1 MRGKEVSG
9 YLVLLSGGIDSAT
22 ALYLVKRRGERCVT
36 LSIDFHRRN
45 RREVEA
51 ARAIAEAAGVEEQ
64 TELNLS
70 FLREAIDLGDEIRR
84 EVEARGIPLTFIPYR
99 NLVFYS
105 VGCYWA
111 WTKDLGTIV
120 IGHNAEDRNLFSDVG
135 PDLIEAFNS
144 LAAAMIPWR
153 PVRVEAPL
161 LGMGKLEVV
170 RLALE
175 LGVPLELTWSC
186 WREGEVHC
194 GVCEG
199 CVKRKEVF
207 KALGVKDETEYE
219 S

>member
-22 ALYLVKRRGERCVT
+22 ALYLVKRRGVRCAT

-70 FLREAIDLGDEIRR
+70 FLREAIDLGDEVRG
-84 EVEARGIPLTFIPYR
+84 EVEAQGIPLTFVPYR

-111 WTKDLGTIV
+111 WTKGLGNV
-120 IGHNAEDRNLFSDVG
+120 VVGHNAEDRNLFSDVG
-135 PDLIEAFNS
+135 QNLIETFNS

-161 LGMGKLEVV
+161 LSMGKLEVV

-186 WREGEVHC
+186 WREGDLHC

-207 KALGVKDETEYE
+207 RALGVKDATEYK

>member
-1 MRGKEVSG
+1 MRMERDSG

-22 ALYLVKRRGERCVT
+22 ALYLVKRRKERCET

-51 ARAIAEAAGVEEQ
+51 ARAIAVAAGVEEQ

-70 FLREAIDLGDEIRR
+70 FLREAVDIGGEIRR

-111 WTKDLGTIV
+111 WTKGLGTV
-120 IGHNAEDRNLFSDVG
+120 VVGHNAEDRNLFSDVG
-135 PDLIEAFNS
+135 QDLIEAFNS

-153 PVRVEAPL
+153 SVRVEAPL

-186 WREGEVHC
+186 WREGDLHC

-207 KALGVKDETEYE
+207 RALGVKDVTEYE

>member
-1 MRGKEVSG
+1 MSSESG
-9 YLVLLSGGIDSAT
+9 AGHLVLLSGGIDSAT
-22 ALYLVKRRGERCVT
+22 ALYLVKRRNGRCET

-51 ARAIAEAAGVEEQ
+51 ARAVAEAAGVEEHA
-64 TELNLS
+64 ELGLG
-70 FLREAIDLGDEIRR
+70 FLREAMDLGDQIRS
-84 EVEARGIPLTFIPYR
+84 EVGGRGVPLTFIPYR
-99 NLVFYS
+99 NLLFYS
-105 VGCYWA
+105 IGCYWA
-111 WTKDLGTIV
+111 WARRLGTV
-120 IGHNAEDRNLFSDVG
+120 VVGHNADDVKLFSDVG
-135 PDLIEAFNS
+135 PGHMGAFNS

-186 WREGEVHC
+186 WLEGEVHC

-199 CVKRKEVF
+199 CAKRKEVF
-207 KALGVKDETEYE
+207 RALGVRDSTEYQR
-219 S
+219 

>member
-1 MRGKEVSG
+1 MKEKEVSG

-22 ALYLVKRRGERCVT
+22 ALYLVKRRGERCAT

-51 ARAIAEAAGVEEQ
+51 ARAIAEAVGVEEQ

-70 FLREAIDLGDEIRR
+70 FLREAVDLGDEIRR

-105 VGCYWA
+105 MGCYWA
-111 WTKDLGTIV
+111 WTRGLGTV
-120 IGHNAEDRNLFSDVG
+120 VVGHNSEDRYLFSDVG
-135 PDLIEAFNS
+135 QNLIETFNS

-153 PVRVEAPL
+153 PVRVVAPL

-186 WREGEVHC
+186 WREGDLHC

-207 KALGVKDETEYE
+207 RALGVKDVTEYK

>member
-1 MRGKEVSG
+1 MRMERGSG

-22 ALYLVKRRGERCVT
+22 ALYLVKRRGERCAT

-64 TELNLS
+64 TELILS
-70 FLREAIDLGDEIRR
+70 FLMEAVDLGGEVRR
-84 EVEARGIPLTFIPYR
+84 EIEARGIPLTFIPYR

-105 VGCYWA
+105 MGCYWA
-111 WTKDLGTIV
+111 WTKGLGTV
-120 IGHNAEDRNLFSDVG
+120 VVGHNAEDRNLFFDVG

-153 PVRVEAPL
+153 SVRVEAPL

-186 WREGEVHC
+186 WREGDLHC

-207 KALGVKDETEYE
+207 RALGVKDVTEYE

>member
-1 MRGKEVSG
+1 MRREKGSG

-22 ALYLVKRRGERCVT
+22 ALYLVKGRGGRCAT

-51 ARAIAEAAGVEEQ
+51 ARAIAEAAGVEEHA
-64 TELNLS
+64 ELNLS
-70 FLREAIDLGDEIRR
+70 FMREAVDLGDEIRN
-84 EVEARGIPLTFIPYR
+84 EVGGHGIPLTFIPYR

-105 VGCYWA
+105 VGCYWG
-111 WTKDLGTIV
+111 WTKGLGTV
-120 IGHNAEDRNLFSDVG
+120 VVGHNAEDRNLFSDVG

-144 LAAAMIPWR
+144 LAAPMVPWR

-207 KALGVKDETEYE
+207 RALGVKDVTEYDR
-219 S
+219 

>member
-1 MRGKEVSG
+1 MRMERGSG

-22 ALYLVKRRGERCVT
+22 ALYLVKGRGERCAT

-70 FLREAIDLGDEIRR
+70 FLGEAVDLGGEVRR

-111 WTKDLGTIV
+111 WTKGLGTV
-120 IGHNAEDRNLFSDVG
+120 VVGHNAEDRNLFSDVG
-135 PDLIEAFNS
+135 QNLIEAFNS

-153 PVRVEAPL
+153 SVRVEAPL

-186 WREGEVHC
+186 WREGDLHC

-207 KALGVKDETEYE
+207 RALGVKDVTEYE

>member
-1 MRGKEVSG
+1 MSGEARAG

-22 ALYLVKRRGERCVT
+22 ALFLVRKRGGRCAT

-51 ARAIAEAAGVEEQ
+51 ARAIAEAAGVEEHA
-64 TELNLS
+64 ELGLG
-70 FLREAIDLGDEIRR
+70 FVREAIDLGDEIRS
-84 EVEARGIPLTFIPYR
+84 EVEAQGVPLTFIPYR

-105 VGCYWA
+105 IGCYWA
-111 WTKDLGTIV
+111 WIRRLEAV
-120 IGHNAEDRNLFSDVG
+120 VMGHNAEDLGLFSDVG
-135 PDLIEAFNS
+135 PDLIGSFNS
-144 LAAAMIPWR
+144 LAAAMVPWR

-161 LGMGKLEVV
+161 IGMKKLEVV

-186 WREGEVHC
+186 WREGKIHC

-199 CVKRKEVF
+199 CAKRKEVF
-207 KALGVKDETEYE
+207 RTLGVKDETEYE
-219 S
+219 R